1 VVWEGRRREAP
12 PYPDQFLLWKS
23 IHSRKNYLFV
33 GSDAGGQR
41 AACFYTILETCRMN
55 QINPQAYLS
64 DVLGRIAD
72 HPIHKIDDLLPW
84 RWPK

>member
-1 VVWEGRRREAP
+1 MA
-12 PYPDQFLLWKS
+12 
-23 IHSRKNYLFV
+23 RKNYLFC

-55 QINPQAYLS
+55 STNPQAYLS

-84 RWPK
+84 RWGK